1 MQDSLILKDILVG
14 EVWLA
19 GGQSNMQFRLDK
31 EKNWDKYKDSIDNKS
46 IRYLFV
52 PQKYYEG
59 HTVKDS
65 IFIWR
70 DAVKDKAKKM
80 SAVAYFFAKELYSKL
95 NVPIGIICDYKGG
108 TPAESWIS
116 RETLIDNE
124 KLKSIVEEYECLTDS
139 YSENEYETLYANYLG
154 NLESYNKA
162 VKKGDSNIV
171 KPVEPMGKFNYK
183 RPYGLY
189 ETMLKP
195 IMPYT
200 VKGVIWYQG
209 EANASRAEQYKELF
223 PVEVFVK
230 NITQKKTFVA
240 LKTATTLDGKVATRT
255 GSSKWIT
262 NEKSRAYV
270 QKLRNKYDGIL
281 TSAST
286 VLADN
291 PALTCRMDGGRNPV
305 RIILDKDG
313 IVPIDYK
320 VFEDNSTR
328 VVVCQKSGLKK
339 DYPSYVD
346 VLECP
351 VKDNHLDLKYVI
363 SQLYEMQIFSVMVE
377 AGGILNG
384 AFLKEGLIDKFY
396 QFIAPKIIGDER
408 AKSFVSGLDI
418 EDVSNCIELVPKHL
432 HFFDKDVI
440 IEACVE

>member
-1 MQDSLILKDILVG
+1 MHTEHMKRCIN
-14 EVWLA
+14 LA
-19 GGQSNMQFRLDK
+19 RLA
-31 EKNWDKYKDSIDNKS
+31 
-46 IRYLFV
+46 
-52 PQKYYEG
+52 EG
-59 HTVKDS
+59 HTAPNPMVGAVVVKDGQVMAEGYH
-65 IFIWR
+65 R
-70 DAVKDKAKKM
+70 QYGGAHAEVDA
-80 SAVAYFFAKELYSKL
+80 LSKL
-95 NVPIGIICDYKGG
+95 GNK
-108 TPAESWIS
+108 AEGA
-116 RETLIDNE
+116 
-124 KLKSIVEEYECLTDS
+124 
-139 YSENEYETLYANYLG
+139 TLYV
-154 NLESYNKA
+154 NLEPCSHFGKTPPCA
-162 VKKGDSNIV
+162 DLVVRSGIKKLIV
-171 KPVEPMGKFNYK
+171 GMTDPNPLVSGRGIEKCRQAGVE
-183 RPYGLY
+183 
-189 ETMLKP
+189 
-195 IMPYT
+195 
-200 VKGVIWYQG
+200 VVVGVL
-209 EANASRAEQYKELF
+209 EEECRELN
-223 PVEVFVK
+223 EVFVK

-377 AGGILNG
+377 AGGTLNG
-384 AFLKEGLIDKFY
+384 AFLKEGLVDKFY
-396 QFIAPKIIGDER
+396 QFIAPKIIGDDR
-408 AKSFVSGLDI
+408 AKSFVSGLNI